1 MDKSRVGERGT
12 SVLGA
17 LVLALMLGTG
27 AVVTF
32 ELAGP
37 LPASVSQT
45 GASGVLAV
53 EKKAPTKLRAEKCTN
68 VYACNQVAVANSKE
82 VLSQPCTP
90 GFDYVVDE
98 KKGKIEVK
106 ATAQNPGACPKS
118 ATEVPSEAELR
129 NDKVVTKEVADAKL
143 KLNKCS
149 DKNLVRG
156 YIPKGTTGSC
166 TYKYCGSIDL
176 KEVRQGGKTVP
187 AESMDLDCATGE
199 GDGKTLGDIR
209 SAARSE
215 KLPDLIAGL
224 SDADKAR
231 LDQSGLTGLEQRAA
245 GRINDSLMASEQSV
259 AESIAKTMRER
270 RDIEASLK
278 ACETAAGCPTGTT
291 KDDLKTEREKLIA
304 KEMDLR
310 RDMSRLSAL
319 EATPLADIA
328 AKGPPGK
335 EEVITCVGTTCKDST
350 GKVVPPPGSG
360 GGGGGG
366 GGGSNETFGKPGGG
380 GGDLSQLLKGL
391 TGQNQPPPG
400 NGVPQPAGTC
410 SPSMICGN
418 NTIYSRN
425 NQCVDQAMQQ
435 CQYGCSGTQCS
446 QPPPQGTGCLTA
458 PSQPDPSGC
467 QNGTYKPTYG
477 GTNNACVVGW
487 QCVPGTGGGGTAPT
501 AQLSCQPKVADVGM
515 EALITFSCSA
525 GTSSGSGFNTN
536 GAQSGS
542 ATTTLSA
549 PPGNTNTAN
558 FGLTCT
564 NAGLTGSAQC
574 SIQVGKPGIVLV
586 ANPKTVVSGKTSAL
600 GWVTSGMQKCI
611 ISSPNLSDFTSQN
624 ADKTSVNGT
633 ATTPPLTAT
642 NSATTTYNFLLSCVT
657 LGGGTRQASTT
668 VSATP

>member
-37 LPASVSQT
+37 SPASVSQT

-53 EKKAPTKLRAEKCTN
+53 DAPKTTPPKLKAEKCTN
-68 VYACNQVAVANSKE
+68 VYACHQVAVANSKE

-90 GFDYVVDE
+90 GFYYELTE
-98 KKGKIEVK
+98 KNGKIK
-106 ATAQNPGACPKS
+106 ITATAQNSGACPINKVS
-118 ATEVPSEAELR
+118 TTAKPPD
-129 NDKVVTKEVADAKL
+129 DKAVAKEVTDAKL

-149 DKNLVRG
+149 DDNLVRG
-156 YIPKGTTGSC
+156 HIKEGETGKCEYSYCTSLALTGSRLKGGMPSGTTKQKCSDGELSSG
-166 TYKYCGSIDL
+166 TLKDAIAQGRPDAIEKIVKDMDPKDIARIDA
-176 KEVRQGGKTVP
+176 KEY
-187 AESMDLDCATGE
+187 
-199 GDGKTLGDIR
+199 
-209 SAARSE
+209 
-215 KLPDLIAGL
+215 
-224 SDADKAR
+224 
-231 LDQSGLTGLEQRAA
+231 TGLDRSRLEPLYEGLDERQKQIDDEVEKRETRWEQ
-245 GRINDSLMASEQSV
+245 IEEIIKKCDS
-259 AESIAKTMRER
+259 T
-270 RDIEASLK
+270 
-278 ACETAAGCPTGTT
+278 AGCPGED
-291 KDDLKTEREKLIA
+291 KDALKREQEALEKDNKKALEEIA
-304 KEMDLR
+304 KLDGLKK
-310 RDMSRLSAL
+310 A
-319 EATPLADIA
+319 LADTA
-328 AKGPPGK
+328 SKGPPKGESEK
-335 EEVITCVGTTCKDST
+335 EVVIKCVGTKCTYPD
-350 GKVVPPPGSG
+350 GRPAPVPGAGGYGS
-360 GGGGGG
+360 
-366 GGGSNETFGKPGGG
+366 GGSNETFGKPGGG
-380 GGDLSQLLKGL
+380 SGDLGQLLKGL
-391 TGQNQPPPG
+391 TGQQNQPPPG
-400 NGVPQPAGTC
+400 NGVPRPAGTC
-410 SPSMICGN
+410 NPSMICGN

-467 QNGTYKPTYG
+467 QNGTFKPTYG
-477 GTNNACVVGW
+477 GQNNACVVGW
-487 QCVPGTGGGGTAPT
+487 QCVPTGTGGGGTAPT

-549 PPGNTNTAN
+549 PPGDTNTAN

-611 ISSPNLSDFTSQN
+611 ISSPNLPDLTSQN

-633 ATTPPLTAT
+633 AHTPPLTET
-642 NSATTTYNFLLSCVT
+642 NSATTTYIFLLNCTT